1 MDVCTKSPQARLQER
16 SWWMDVQKYKSTKV
30 QKYQMYKSTWE
41 APRGKSLDGCTRV
54 LEENVDD
61 GKGVALLAIAW

>member
-1 MDVCTKSPQARLQER
+1 MYKITSGSAPREKLVDGCTK
-16 SWWMDVQKYKSTKV
+16 VQKYKSTKV
-30 QKYQMYKSTWE
+30 QKYKSTWE

>member
-1 MDVCTKSPQARLQER
+1 MYVQNHLRLGSKREVGG
-16 SWWMDVQKYKSTKV
+16 WMYKSTKV

>member
-1 MDVCTKSPQARLQER
+1 M
-16 SWWMDVQKYKSTKV
+16 YKRTKV
-30 QKYQMYKSTWE
+30 KKYQMYKSTWD

-54 LEENVDD
+54 LEEQVDD